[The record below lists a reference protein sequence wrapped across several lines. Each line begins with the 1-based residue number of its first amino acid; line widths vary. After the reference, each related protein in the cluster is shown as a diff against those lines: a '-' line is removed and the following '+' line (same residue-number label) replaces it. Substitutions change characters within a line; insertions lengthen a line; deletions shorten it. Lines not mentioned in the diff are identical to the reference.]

1 MDRHI
6 VIIIIILKPSTG
18 TCTYIRLC
26 HTLLQGV
33 TILARWWGC
42 VLTVTMVI
50 RVVTVSC
57 ENGVFFDSLEALIHE
72 SVCGVGVWGYSV
84 GMPEKCGL

>member
-6 VIIIIILKPSTG
+6 VIIIWKPSTG
-18 TCTYIRLC
+18 TCPYIRLC

-50 RVVTVSC
+50 CVVTVSC
-57 ENGVFFDSLEALIHE
+57 EDGVFFDSFEALIHE
-72 SVCGVGVWGYSV
+72 SVCGRVWSVWGGCV
-84 GMPEKCGL
+84 GIQCRYA